1 MDQML
6 VKMFMITTSVF
17 WTKSLYKGGTSCSW
31 PMGPK
36 PRDEMATISSTVSND
51 FTVENVPIKC

>member
-1 MDQML
+1 
-6 VKMFMITTSVF
+6 MITTSVF